1 MCGVVLAVYVV
12 VTVVYAVV
20 TVVYVVVVDVEVPI
34 LERSSYSS
42 CSLGIDL
49 DCLPKQP
56 RD

>member
-1 MCGVVLAVYVV
+1 VCGVVLAVYVV

>member
-1 MCGVVLAVYVV
+1 VVAAEWVVCGVVLVVYVV
-12 VTVVYAVV
+12 WVI
-20 TVVYVVVVDVEVPI
+20 VYVVVVDVELLS

-42 CSLGIDL
+42 CPLEIDL

>member
-1 MCGVVLAVYVV
+1 VCGVVLVVYVV
-12 VTVVYAVV
+12 VTVVYVV
-20 TVVYVVVVDVEVPI
+20 GAAFVVDVEEAIVAHTP
-34 LERSSYSS
+34 YSS

>member
-1 MCGVVLAVYVV
+1 VCGVVLVVYVV
-12 VTVVYAVV
+12 VTVVC
-20 TVVYVVVVDVEVPI
+20 VVVVDVERSS